1 MKFLRSSKK
10 ALLHPYIKK
19 GKPTYDPNS
28 YGRITIKRILGK
40 ITEKV
45 HLKLVNNM
53 LDEAHIKL
61 QRGFINDT
69 SSTCGSLLL
78 TEAIA
83 EPVNKPLYTAFI
95 DASKA
100 FNVVGHDVGLSGHMC
115 NFLNKWYTGL

>member
-10 ALLHPYIKK
+10 ALYRKK
-19 GKPTYDPNS
+19 QGKPTYDPNS
-28 YGRITIKRILGK
+28 DGRITIKSILGK
-40 ITEKV
+40 ITEKI
-45 HLKLVNNM
+45 HLNLVNNM

-61 QRGFINDT
+61 QRGFTKYT

-83 EPVNKPLYTAFI
+83 EPVDNRKPLYTAFI

-100 FNVVGHDVGLSGHMC
+100 FNVV
-115 NFLNKWYTGL
+115 